1 MKFSSNLQE
10 NFDNFQNIFRDNCMI
25 VFRYLENAYDTQ
37 LKAVAVFAD
46 GLVGASLVN
55 DYVVKPFVANAQIY
69 KQEDKLM
76 FAKNSV
82 LQSNDIVIVTDY
94 DDCIKRLFSGDV
106 IFFLEGYDSPLAVNA
121 RFPAT
126 RSISEPEN
134 EKALKGP
141 REGFCELILF
151 NTALLM
157 RRLKNDHLKLE
168 SFTLGNRTRT
178 PVVMAYIEGVC
189 HPDLVKQI
197 RAQLKKINT
206 DSITDTNQIA
216 ELLKAKPYSPFK
228 TTGSTE
234 RPDVVANKLLEGSI
248 AIIADGTPQVITV
261 PFLFNEYFQS
271 TDDYSINFYFGTVSR
286 LLRYLSFLISL
297 FLPALYVAC
306 VKFQHEILP
315 EKLLYSISA
324 SRVSVPLSATMELVV
339 FLLFFEII
347 REASTRT
354 PSVIGQTL
362 SIAGALILGQ
372 TAVEANFISVPA
384 IIIVAISGLCSNVLP
399 QMKGAMILLRFGIL
413 WLSSLIGIYG
423 VILGGAAVIV
433 HLADI
438 TVSQTSYLNEML
450 PSTKGAWMDI
460 YIRGPYQFLKQK
472 KDYLSKEN

>member
-197 RAQLKKINT
+197 RTQLKKINT

-234 RPDVVANKLLEGSI
+234 RPDVVANKLLEGRI

-423 VILGGAAVIV
+423 VILGGAAVII

>member
-1 MKFSSNLQE
+1 
-10 NFDNFQNIFRDNCMI
+10 
-25 VFRYLENAYDTQ
+25 
-37 LKAVAVFAD
+37 
-46 GLVGASLVN
+46 
-55 DYVVKPFVANAQIY
+55 
-69 KQEDKLM
+69 
-76 FAKNSV
+76 
-82 LQSNDIVIVTDY
+82 
-94 DDCIKRLFSGDV
+94 
-106 IFFLEGYDSPLAVNA
+106 
-121 RFPAT
+121 
-126 RSISEPEN
+126 
-134 EKALKGP
+134 
-141 REGFCELILF
+141 
-151 NTALLM
+151 M

-197 RAQLKKINT
+197 RTQLKKINT

-234 RPDVVANKLLEGSI
+234 RPDVVANKLLEGRI

-423 VILGGAAVIV
+423 VILGGAAVII

>member
-37 LKAVAVFAD
+37 LKAVAIFAD

-69 KQEDKLM
+69 KQEDKLS

-82 LQSNDIVIVTDY
+82 LQSNDIVMITDY

-106 IFFLEGYDSPLAVNA
+106 IFFLEGYSTPLAVNA

-157 RRLKNDHLKLE
+157 RRLKNEHLKLE
-168 SFTLGNRTRT
+168 NFTLGNRTRT

-197 RAQLKKINT
+197 RTQLKKMNT
-206 DSITDTNQIA
+206 DGITDTNQIA

-234 RPDVVANKLLEGSI
+234 RPDVVANKLLEGRI

-271 TDDYSINFYFGTVSR
+271 TDDYSINFYFGTISR

-324 SRVSVPLSATMELVV
+324 SRMSVPLSATMELVI

-399 QMKGAMILLRFGIL
+399 QMKGAMILLRFAIL

-423 VILGGAAVIV
+423 VILGGAAVII

-438 TVSQTSYLNEML
+438 TVSHTSYLNEML
-450 PSTKGAWMDI
+450 PSGKRGWMDI